1 MSWRSASLLLV
12 AVLLALGVRAQAQTF
27 VMPVMPNAAGAQ
39 AAAIPAAPV
48 APAPKPLALD
58 ARPLML
64 GGALRT
70 PQLWQAYKT
79 RFVTDTGRV
88 IDTGNG
94 LISHS
99 EGQGYAMVLAVAAND
114 RAAFDSIWGWA
125 RANLMVRD
133 DQLMAWRWDPS
144 RRPAISDMND
154 ASDGDILAAWALAE
168 GAELWGDMAL
178 RTAGRRVAVEVG
190 RKLVV
195 YKTKRG
201 AILLPA
207 VSGFAAEDRSDGP
220 VVNLSYWVFPAFAR
234 LALVAPEID
243 WRGIGQAGLD
253 LVKLA
258 RFGPSALPT
267 EWVSLKN
274 GEAKPADGFPS
285 QFGYNAVRVPL
296 YLAWAGIG
304 ERLHYS
310 AFEAWAVRTRGAG
323 ALVDI
328 SSGRESS
335 FGEPGYGAVAALTL
349 CATQSVALDANIL
362 TFRPEENYYP
372 ATLRL
377 LSILA
382 AQMRYPACV
391 RG

>member
-1 MSWRSASLLLV
+1 MIVRLAI
-12 AVLLALGVRAQAQTF
+12 AILLAASTATLAHAQAF
-27 VMPVMPNAAGAQ
+27 VFPVAPSPVVPQ
-39 AAAIPAAPV
+39 AAAPAPAALPQ
-48 APAPKPLALD
+48 APALRPLALD

-70 PQLWQAYKT
+70 PQLWAAYKA

-88 IDTGNG
+88 VDTGNG

-99 EGQGYAMVLAVAAND
+99 EGQGYALLLAVAAND
-114 RAAFDSIWGWA
+114 RAAFDLIWGWT

-144 RRPAISDMND
+144 RRPAVTDMNN
-154 ASDGDILAAWALAE
+154 ASDGDILVAWALAE

-178 RTAGRRVAVEVG
+178 RTAGRRIAVEVG

-207 VSGFAAEDRSDGP
+207 VSGFAAEDRQDGP

-234 LALVAPEID
+234 MSLVAPEID
-243 WRGIGQAGLD
+243 WRGITQAGLD

-258 RFGPSALPT
+258 RFGSSQLPT
-267 EWVSLKN
+267 EWVSLK
-274 GEAKPADGFPS
+274 GGDAKPADNFPA
-285 QFGYNAVRVPL
+285 QFGYNAVRIPL
-296 YLAWAGIG
+296 YLAWAGVG
-304 ERLHYS
+304 ERLHYT
-310 AFEAWAVRTRGAG
+310 AFENWATRTRGAG
-323 ALVDI
+323 GIVEI
-328 SSGRESS
+328 SSGRETA

-349 CATQSVALDANIL
+349 CTTQTVQLDPSVSVYRN
-362 TFRPEENYYP
+362 EENYYP

-382 AQMRYPACV
+382 AQMRYPSCL

>member
-1 MSWRSASLLLV
+1 MRRLAIALAALF
-12 AVLLALGVRAQAQTF
+12 APVLLAQAQTLLLP
-27 VMPVMPNAAGAQ
+27 VAPGMPATIV
-39 AAAIPAAPV
+39 PAAP
-48 APAPKPLALD
+48 AQNPPPGADDRPLALD

-64 GGALRT
+64 GGALKT

-94 LISHS
+94 LVSHS

-114 RAAFDSIWGWA
+114 RQAFDLIWGWT

-133 DQLMAWRWDPS
+133 DQLIAWRWDPS
-144 RRPAISDMND
+144 RRPAIADMND
-154 ASDGDILAAWALAE
+154 ASDGDILVAWALAE

-178 RTAGRRVAVEVG
+178 RTAGRRIAVEVG

-207 VSGFAAEDRSDGP
+207 VAGFSAGERTDGP
-220 VVNLSYWVFPAFAR
+220 VINLSYWVFPALAR
-234 LALVAPEID
+234 LSLVAPEID
-243 WRGIGQAGLD
+243 WRGITQSGMD

-258 RFGPSALPT
+258 RFGPSRLPT
-267 EWVSLKN
+267 EWVSLRN
-274 GEAKPADGFPS
+274 GEAKPAEGFPA
-285 QFGYNAVRVPL
+285 QFGYNAIRIPL
-296 YLAWAGIG
+296 YLAWTGIG
-304 ERLHYS
+304 ERQHYN
-310 AFEAWAVRTRGAG
+310 AFEAWAQRTRGAG

-328 SSGRESS
+328 TNGRETS

-349 CATQSVALDANIL
+349 CATQNQPLDAGFFA
-362 TFRPEENYYP
+362 FRQDENYYP

-377 LSILA
+377 LSVLA
-382 AQMRYPACV
+382 AQMRYPSCV